1 MESIYIVT
9 VFLTVFLMINRLVIP
24 NIVVLSSMLGIL
36 LILSKGK
43 VVYPRTISILML
55 FVILLLIQILLEP
68 SQYFSKLMAMKDIQ
82 RFIIYAVVILVVAN
96 CRIRQKTFIMIWG
109 IVFAATFLIAFF
121 QFSKII
127 NINNLLEQFYGESG
141 LLRSSMY
148 TSLEQFRGGS
158 VFVNSNSYAKF
169 VLMYLAII
177 LGLQS
182 GVSSKRKIGFFFS
195 LAVISFSLILSG
207 SRTGF
212 VIAILLLIGFVSH
225 KVRKTKV
232 SHLSLII
239 IVSFSLLA
247 VSLILAHAY
256 DGTLRLSNLRLTR
269 VRYGIYDSLAYKFG
283 VFNFMISEFEITNFF
298 LGLGRAD
305 TIWGITM
312 LDFDIGYLISFYGLV
327 GATLYLLLL
336 LDFWNF
342 RKFNAGGYKLMNRML
357 VVVLVLFGLT
367 GGLFFNLRIFT
378 VLSTIL
384 FADVV
389 KADEMWKRQENSEVG
404 TSKHRALIIKQ

>member
-1 MESIYIVT
+1 MESIYIIT

-24 NIVVLSSMLGIL
+24 NIAVLSSMLGIL
-36 LILSKGK
+36 LIVAKGK

-55 FVILLLIQILLEP
+55 FGILLLIQILLEP
-68 SQYFSKLMAMKDIQ
+68 SQYFNQLMAMKDIQ
-82 RFIIYAVVILVVAN
+82 RFIIYAIVILVVAN
-96 CRIRQKTFIMIWG
+96 CRIRQKTFSMIWG
-109 IVFAATFLIAFF
+109 IVFAVTFLIALF
-121 QFSKII
+121 QFFKIF
-127 NINNLLEQFYGESG
+127 NINNLLEQFYGESIQ
-141 LLRSSMY
+141 LRVAMY

-169 VLMYLAII
+169 VLMYFAII

-182 GVSSKRKIGFFFS
+182 GASSKRKIGFFFS
-195 LAVISFSLILSG
+195 LAIISFSLILSG
-207 SRTGF
+207 SRTGL
-212 VIAILLLIGFVSH
+212 VIAILLFIGFVSQ

-232 SHLSLII
+232 SHVGLII

-247 VSLILAHAY
+247 FSLILADAY
-256 DGTLRLSNLRLTR
+256 DGTLGLSNLRLTSI
-269 VRYGIYDSLAYKFG
+269 RYGIYGSLAYKFSI
-283 VFNFMISEFEITNFF
+283 FNFMIGEFEITNFF